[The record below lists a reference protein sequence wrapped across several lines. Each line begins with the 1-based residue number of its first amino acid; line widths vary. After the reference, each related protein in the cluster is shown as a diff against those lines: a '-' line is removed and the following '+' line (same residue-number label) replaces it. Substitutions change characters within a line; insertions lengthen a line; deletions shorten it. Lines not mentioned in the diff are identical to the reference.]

1 MPTQK
6 PNYLFLLVSFGSFPL
21 PFTLFGTLLKLAT
34 TRLDPPL
41 RHPLPTPLSLLEI
54 VFITTHVVHKM
65 AGMALLVLT
74 KYIYHP
80 LLHIGCPRNIT
91 EPIDIILQ

>member
-6 PNYLFLLVSFGSFPL
+6 QNYLFFVRQFWKL
-21 PFTLFGTLLKLAT
+21 P
-34 TRLDPPL
+34 PPIHTF
-41 RHPLPTPLSLLEI
+41 RYTSKACQHTFRSTPKTPTPTPLSLLEI
-54 VFITTHVVHKM
+54 VFITTHVVNKM

-74 KYIYHP
+74 KYICHR

-91 EPIDIILQ
+91 EPVDIILQ

>member
-1 MPTQK
+1 MSLTFK
-6 PNYLFLLVSFGSFPL
+6 SGGSKGF
-21 PFTLFGTLLKLAT
+21 A
-34 TRLDPPL
+34 
-41 RHPLPTPLSLLEI
+41 PLPTLTFWNFFSKHLKIRHGIRKTAVNLLEI

-65 AGMALLVLT
+65 PGMALLVLT
-74 KYIYHP
+74 KYICHR